1 MLLKYLKWKKSFV
14 PNGYISPTE
23 IPNEIAH
30 NKMFLQGVDKLGR
43 PIAVVFGGR
52 HMPNKQGG
60 LEEFKR
66 FVVLALDKLCSRTSP
81 GREKFVVIGDL
92 QGFGYSNSDVRAYL
106 GALSI
111 LQVYLPIFHL
121 IFTFYTYDCTI
132 LIHRFKP

>member
-1 MLLKYLKWKKSFV
+1 MEKASTMLLKYLKWKKSFV

-66 FVVLALDKLCSRTSP
+66 MCFFC
-81 GREKFVVIGDL
+81 
-92 QGFGYSNSDVRAYL
+92 
-106 GALSI
+106 
-111 LQVYLPIFHL
+111 
-121 IFTFYTYDCTI
+121 
-132 LIHRFKP
+132 